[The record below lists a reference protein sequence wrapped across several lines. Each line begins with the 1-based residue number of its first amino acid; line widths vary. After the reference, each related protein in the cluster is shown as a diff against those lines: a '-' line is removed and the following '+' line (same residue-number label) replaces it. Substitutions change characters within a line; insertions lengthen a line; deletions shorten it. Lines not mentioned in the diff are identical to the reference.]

1 MTKLIEKKPVLFAV
15 IWILFYV
22 ALVSIGDQ
30 LSKALEV
37 EHLVTSIFLIILA
50 FGLYTM
56 HKNIGQLNL
65 KSVPMKS
72 LRSYIYYLPLILLAC
87 IQFFAGIDPT
97 LSAQKIAII
106 VLLMIGTGFV
116 EEVLFRGLL
125 FNAILGK
132 FGMKRAVIVSG
143 VTFGLGHIVNL
154 LNGYSSIEQIGQII
168 VAVAIGIVLALL
180 VALTNNLWP
189 GIIFHILFNISGSV
203 VLQDTGNQMILLV
216 AILAITLP
224 YGYMIYKYQQKEYNV
239 IKVHS

>member
-1 MTKLIEKKPVLFAV
+1 
-15 IWILFYV
+15 
-22 ALVSIGDQ
+22 
-30 LSKALEV
+30 
-37 EHLVTSIFLIILA
+37 
-50 FGLYTM
+50 
-56 HKNIGQLNL
+56 
-65 KSVPMKS
+65 
-72 LRSYIYYLPLILLAC
+72 LILLAC
-87 IQFFAGIDPT
+87 IQFFAGIDTT

-125 FNAILGK
+125 FNAILAK
-132 FGMKRAVIVSG
+132 SGMKRAVIVSG

-203 VLQDTGNQMILLV
+203 VVQDTSNQMILLV
-216 AILAITLP
+216 AILAIALP